1 MIGPITSALT
11 NSGLTNLVQSTSSS
25 VTTETVLKAIGR
37 PGFILIDNDISP
49 DTKKYAAAKEFLYQA
64 TCLLV
69 YMALVIPVFKKGAFK
84 FGQKYLYKDMPEAGF
99 AKFKDLK
106 TYELYRKLSDKTVED
121 RQHILNINKL
131 QDRFSPDIRKE
142 LTTAEDPDKFTK
154 IKGCVELG
162 SLIGSVV
169 GLAILAPQVSHAFI
183 HPALRM
189 LGLEKKEAKENKADD
204 NKTQA
209 LNKTA

>member
-25 VTTETVLKAIGR
+25 VATETVLKAIGR

-64 TCLLV
+64 TCLV
-69 YMALVIPVFKKGAFK
+69 IYMALVVPVFKKGAFK
-84 FGQKYLYKDMPEAGF
+84 YAKNHLFKNMPDAGF
-99 AKFKDLK
+99 DKFKDLK
-106 TYELYRKLSDKTVED
+106 TYALYRKLSEKTMED
-121 RQHILNINKL
+121 RQHILNVNKL
-131 QDRFSPDIRKE
+131 QDRFSPAIRTE
-142 LTTAEDPDKFTK
+142 LLTKDDPEKFSK
-154 IKGCVELG
+154 IKGSIELG
-162 SLIGSVV
+162 SLIGSVL

-189 LGLEKKEAKENKADD
+189 LGLEKPKEKPH
-204 NKTQA
+204 T
-209 LNKTA
+209 

>member
-25 VTTETVLKAIGR
+25 VATETVLKAIGR

-64 TCLLV
+64 TCLV
-69 YMALVIPVFKKGAFK
+69 IYMALVVPVFKKGAFK
-84 FGQKYLYKDMPEAGF
+84 YAKNHLFKNMPDAGF
-99 AKFKDLK
+99 DKFKDLK
-106 TYELYRKLSDKTVED
+106 TYALYRKLSEKTMED
-121 RQHILNINKL
+121 RQHILNVNKL
-131 QDRFSPDIRKE
+131 QDRFSPSIRTE
-142 LTTAEDPDKFTK
+142 LLTKDDPEQFSK
-154 IKGCVELG
+154 IKGSIEVG
-162 SLIGSVV
+162 SLIGSVL

-189 LGLEKKEAKENKADD
+189 LGLEKPKEKLHNP
-204 NKTQA
+204 
-209 LNKTA
+209 

>member
-1 MIGPITSALT
+1 MIGPLTSALT

-37 PGFILIDNDISP
+37 PGFILIDNNISP

-69 YMALVIPVFKKGAFK
+69 YMALVVPVFRKGAFK
-84 FGQKYLYKDMPEAGF
+84 YAKNHLFKHMPEAGF
-99 AKFKDLK
+99 NKFKDLK
-106 TYELYRKLSDKTVED
+106 TYDLYRKLSDKSIED

-131 QDRFSPDIRKE
+131 QDRFTPEIRNELLTKDEPDS
-142 LTTAEDPDKFTK
+142 FSK
-154 IKGCVELG
+154 IKGSIETG
-162 SLIGSVV
+162 SLMGSVL

-183 HPALRM
+183 HPALRLIGM
-189 LGLEKKEAKENKADD
+189 EEKKPKEQQKLNKAV
-204 NKTQA
+204 
-209 LNKTA
+209 

>member
-25 VTTETVLKAIGR
+25 VATETVLKAIGR

-64 TCLLV
+64 TCLV
-69 YMALVIPVFKKGAFK
+69 IYMALVVPVFKKGAFK
-84 FGQKYLYKDMPEAGF
+84 YAKNHLFKNMPDAGF
-99 AKFKDLK
+99 DKFKDLK
-106 TYELYRKLSDKTVED
+106 TYALYRKLSEKTMED
-121 RQHILNINKL
+121 RQHILNVNKL
-131 QDRFSPDIRKE
+131 QDRFSPSIRTE
-142 LTTAEDPDKFTK
+142 LLTKDDPEKLNK
-154 IKGCVELG
+154 IKGSIELG
-162 SLIGSVV
+162 SLIGSVL

-189 LGLEKKEAKENKADD
+189 LGLEKPKEKLHNP
-204 NKTQA
+204 
-209 LNKTA
+209 

>member
-25 VTTETVLKAIGR
+25 VATETVLKAIGR

-64 TCLLV
+64 TCLV
-69 YMALVIPVFKKGAFK
+69 IYMALVVPVFKKGAFK
-84 FGQKYLYKDMPEAGF
+84 YAKNHLFKNMPDAGF
-99 AKFKDLK
+99 DKFKDLK
-106 TYELYRKLSDKTVED
+106 TYALYRKLSEKTMED
-121 RQHILNINKL
+121 RQHILNVNKL
-131 QDRFSPDIRKE
+131 QDRFSPSIRTE
-142 LTTAEDPDKFTK
+142 LLTKDDPEKFSK
-154 IKGCVELG
+154 IKGSIELG
-162 SLIGSVV
+162 SLIGSVL

-189 LGLEKKEAKENKADD
+189 LGLEKPKEKQN
-204 NKTQA
+204 
-209 LNKTA
+209 

>member
-1 MIGPITSALT
+1 MIGPLTGTLT

-37 PGFILIDNDISP
+37 PGFILIDNNISP

-69 YMALVIPVFKKGAFK
+69 YMALVVPVFRKGAFK
-84 FGQKYLYKDMPEAGF
+84 YAKNHLFKDMPEAGF
-99 AKFKDLK
+99 NKFKDLK
-106 TYELYRKLSDKTVED
+106 TYDLYRKLSDKSIED

-131 QDRFSPDIRKE
+131 QDRFTPEIRNELLTKDEPDS
-142 LTTAEDPDKFTK
+142 FSK
-154 IKGCVELG
+154 IKGSIETGSLLG
-162 SLIGSVV
+162 SVL

-183 HPALRM
+183 HPALRLIGM
-189 LGLEKKEAKENKADD
+189 EEKKPKEQPAEQKKLDKAV
-204 NKTQA
+204 
-209 LNKTA
+209 